1 MLKELPSNLGKI
13 SAGSSLRSL
22 LVNGIFPKFHILL
35 ERAGAV
41 YDEVKSLCDEGFDL
55 SGIILIAS
63 NTVDPNLTQ
72 IYKETYF
79 YTRPFSSAAFIFDGI
94 DNLNKSQLSVA
105 GPESTNAALE
115 VAIELQPKNIYL
127 FGCDFG
133 SPSRDSPRSATA
145 AGLNSRELA
154 DPRRGSLGKT
164 IFTQSTLELAATIF
178 NTLLSSYRGQCYRIG
193 QGLKLSNA
201 LNIDRNKFHDLVLTS
216 SIVTLLS
223 TRSPIVI
230 LKFKIYLRISKLAVL
245 GELKGN

>member
-1 MLKELPSNLGKI
+1 M
-13 SAGSSLRSL
+13 
-22 LVNGIFPKFHILL
+22 
-35 ERAGAV
+35 
-41 YDEVKSLCDEGFDL
+41 
-55 SGIILIAS
+55 
-63 NTVDPNLTQ
+63 
-72 IYKETYF
+72 
-79 YTRPFSSAAFIFDGI
+79 
-94 DNLNKSQLSVA
+94 
-105 GPESTNAALE
+105 
-115 VAIELQPKNIYL
+115 AIELQPKNIYL

-216 SIVTLLS
+216 SIVATS
-223 TRSPIVI
+223 IHPKPHSN
-230 LKFKIYLRISKLAVL
+230 LKVQNISKNQQISCVA
-245 GELKGN
+245 ENLKGIEAHLDDLFDNLLNLFEAENSWSLKLETLNCPIFFCI